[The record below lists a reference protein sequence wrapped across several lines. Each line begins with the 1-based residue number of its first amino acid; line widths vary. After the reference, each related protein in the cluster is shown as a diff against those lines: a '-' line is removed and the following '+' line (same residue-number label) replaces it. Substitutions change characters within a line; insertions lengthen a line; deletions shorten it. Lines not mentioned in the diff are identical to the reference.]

1 LSVVDKPGTLAK
13 ITAILAQGK
22 IGIASVMQPQGH
34 EEGVVPLIMM
44 THAAPFAAMK
54 NALQKI
60 SRTPAVK
67 APPIMLRVEEFD

>member
-1 LSVVDKPGTLAK
+1 
-13 ITAILAQGK
+13 
-22 IGIASVMQPQGH
+22 
-34 EEGVVPLIMM
+34 MM